1 MPRRPWLTG
10 MAVLG
15 WFGLTVQVYLVLLAR
30 WQEQASLVGGLI
42 NVFGYFT
49 VLTNT
54 LVATVLSYA
63 AFGREGRA
71 KRFFL
76 SPSVSS
82 AVAASIVLV
91 ALAYSVLL
99 RHLWQPQ
106 GWQWLADELLHDVM
120 PVLYAL
126 YWWCEVP
133 KGRLRLW
140 HLLVWAVYPATYF
153 AYALWRGS
161 EIGVY
166 AYPFID
172 VASLGYGQVVLNAL
186 GCWRGSGGL
195 GWCCW
200 GWIGGGA
207 AQIGLTCTGPIA
219 GKPHRYS
226 VTLEVVAV
234 PVGAALCRDRAA
246 TRPQD

>member
-1 MPRRPWLTG
+1 MLRRPWLTG

-15 WFGLTVQVYLVLLAR
+15 WFGLADAAVPGTVGALAR
-30 WQEQASLVGGLI
+30 TGQPDWRLI

-63 AFGREGRA
+63 AFGHEGRG

-126 YWWCEVP
+126 YWWREVP
-133 KGRLRLW
+133 KGRLRLGTW
-140 HLLVWAVYPATYF
+140 HCGRCTRRFISAMRCGV
-153 AYALWRGS
+153 GS

-172 VASLGYGQVVLNAL
+172 VASLGYGQVMLNAL
-186 GCWRGSGGL
+186 GVLAGFWGIGLVLLGLDRWRGCANLLACAVFAGEPAGG
-195 GWCCW
+195 
-200 GWIGGGA
+200 
-207 AQIGLTCTGPIA
+207 
-219 GKPHRYS
+219 RS
-226 VTLEVVAV
+226 
-234 PVGAALCRDRAA
+234 RR
-246 TRPQD
+246 

>member
-1 MPRRPWLTG
+1 MRRHPWLSLS
-10 MAVLG
+10 ALLG
-15 WFGLTVQVYLVLLAR
+15 WSGLAIQVYLVLWAR

-54 LVATVLSYA
+54 LVATLLSYA
-63 AFGREGRA
+63 AFGRASGAR
-71 KRFFL
+71 RFFL
-76 SPSVSS
+76 SPMVGSGIT
-82 AVAASIVLV
+82 ASIVLV

-120 PVLYAL
+120 PLLCVL
-126 YWWCEVP
+126 YWWCRVP
-133 KGRLRLW
+133 KGSLRLW
-140 HLLVWAVYPATYF
+140 HLAAWSLYPALYF

-172 VASLGYGQVVLNAL
+172 VTSLGYGQVMLNAL
-186 GCWRGSGGL
+186 GVLVGF
-195 GWCCW
+195 W
-200 GWIGGGA
+200 G
-207 AQIGLTCTGPIA
+207 IGLVLIG
-219 GKPHRYS
+219 
-226 VTLEVVAV
+226 L
-234 PVGAALCRDRAA
+234 DRWQGRRLARA
-246 TRPQD
+246 C

>member
-1 MPRRPWLTG
+1 MPRHPWLTLA
-10 MAVLG
+10 AVLG
-15 WFGLTVQVYLVLLAR
+15 WLGLAVQVYLVLLAR
-30 WQEQASLVGGLI
+30 WQEAASLIGGLI

-63 AFGREGRA
+63 AFGRESGA

-99 RHLWQPQ
+99 RHLWQPE

-120 PVLYAL
+120 PAL
-126 YWWCEVP
+126 YIAYWWFAVP
-133 KGRLRLW
+133 KGHLRLW
-140 HLLVWAVYPATYF
+140 HLGSWALYPVVYF
-153 AYALWRGS
+153 GYALWRGS

-166 AYPFID
+166 PYPFID
-172 VASLGYGQVVLNAL
+172 VASLGYGQVMLNAL
-186 GCWRGSGGL
+186 GVLTGFWAIALVLLGLDRWRGRRLARPVQAPSRV
-195 GWCCW
+195 
-200 GWIGGGA
+200 
-207 AQIGLTCTGPIA
+207 
-219 GKPHRYS
+219 KPRK
-226 VTLEVVAV
+226 
-234 PVGAALCRDRAA
+234 DRA
-246 TRPQD
+246 